1 MSQHLH
7 IASAFYGEPWLIL
20 PAVHAEIGAILAPRI
35 KSGAIAEDMAAAMQ
49 QQKTPAP
56 EGVHIEDGI
65 GFLRMSGVIGKHL
78 SMMES
83 CYGGYDLA
91 RYERQMLEL
100 MHRDDV
106 HTIVV
111 ELDSPG
117 GRAVGVHEIAVLGA
131 EVAEEKRLIGYINT
145 QCASACYYAAAPFTE
160 IYAGE
165 SSTVGSIGCY
175 SAFLDQSRALE
186 MDGLKL
192 EVFSTGE
199 LKHVGM
205 PGTSLT
211 AGQRKFMQDR
221 VMKLGGK
228 FKAFVQSCRPHV
240 SEAAL
245 NGSYMTAEEGLD
257 AGLVDGLYPTLSH
270 MLSDIL

>member
-1 MSQHLH
+1 MSRHLH

-20 PAVHAEIGAILAPRI
+20 PSVHAEIGSILAPRI

-49 QQKTPAP
+49 QKTPAP
-56 EGVHIEDGI
+56 QGVEIQDGI
-65 GFLRMSGVIGKHL
+65 AFLRMGGVIGKHL

-83 CYGGYDLA
+83 CYGGYDLSL
-91 RYERQMLEL
+91 YERQMLEL
-100 MHRDDV
+100 KHRDDV
-106 HTIVV
+106 HTIIV

-117 GRAVGVHEIAVLGA
+117 GRAVGVHEAAVLGA
-131 EVAEEKRLIGYINT
+131 EIASEKRLVGYINT
-145 QCASACYYAAAPFTE
+145 QAASACYYAAAPFTE

-165 SSTVGSIGCY
+165 TATVGSIGCY

-205 PGTSLT
+205 PGTSLSAT
-211 AGQRKFMQDR
+211 QRQFLQDR
-221 VMKLGGK
+221 VAKLGGK
-228 FKAFVQSCRPHV
+228 FKAFVKEHRPHV
-240 SEAAL
+240 SEGAL
-245 NGSYMTAEEGLD
+245 NGSFMTGEEGLA

-270 MLSDIL
+270 MLADIL

>member
-1 MSQHLH
+1 MSKHLH

-49 QQKTPAP
+49 AKSPAP

-65 GFLRMSGVIGKHL
+65 GFLRMGGVMGKHL

-100 MHRDDV
+100 KHRDDV
-106 HTIVV
+106 HTIVLS
-111 ELDSPG
+111 LDSPG
-117 GRAVGVHEIAVLGA
+117 GRAVGTHEAAQLTQ
-131 EVAEEKRLIGYINT
+131 EVAQEKRLIAYLDT
-145 QCASACYYAAAPFTE
+145 QAASACYYVAAACTE

-165 SSTVGSIGCY
+165 SSTVGSIGAY

-186 MDGLKL
+186 MEGMKM
-192 EVFSTGE
+192 EVFSSAEYKAT
-199 LKHVGM
+199 GM
-205 PGTSLT
+205 PGTALT
-211 AGQRKFMQDR
+211 ANQKKFMQAR
-221 VMKLGGK
+221 VDKLGGK
-228 FKAFVQSCRPHV
+228 FKAFVQACRPHV
-240 SEAAL
+240 SEGAL

-270 MLSDIL
+270 LLAEVL

>member
-1 MSQHLH
+1 MSRHLH

-35 KSGAIAEDMAAAMQ
+35 KSGAIAEDMVAAMQ
-49 QQKTPAP
+49 NKAPAP
-56 EGVHIEDGI
+56 PGVQIEDGVAL
-65 GFLRMSGVIGKHL
+65 LRMGGVIGKHL
-78 SMMES
+78 SLMES

-91 RYERQMLEL
+91 LYERQMLEL
-100 MHRDDV
+100 KHRDDV

-117 GRAVGVHEIAVLGA
+117 GRAVGVHEAGVLAAEIAQ
-131 EVAEEKRLIGYINT
+131 EKRLVGYINT
-145 QCASACYYAAAPFTE
+145 QAASACYYAAAPFHE

-165 SSTVGSIGCY
+165 TATVGSIGCY

-205 PGTSLT
+205 PGTVLS

-221 VMKLGGK
+221 VNELGGK
-228 FKAFVQSCRPHV
+228 FKEFVKTHRPQV
-240 SEAAL
+240 SEGAL
-245 NGSYMTAEEGLD
+245 NGSYMTAAKGLD
-257 AGLVDGLYPTLSH
+257 AGLVDGLYPTLAH
-270 MLSDIL
+270 MLAAIL